1 MNGVIL
7 GSVIAGIVVMMSL
20 SIIPASASHIENTC
34 VIQKSNPLVMK
45 CRNEIA
51 DGQGVQIINRV
62 GSFAGNCLYDT
73 TENGSNWDFLK
84 ESESVGNC
92 AESLSWAKSNV
103 QVR

>member
-1 MNGVIL
+1 MI
-7 GSVIAGIVVMMSL
+7 SL
-20 SIIPASASHIENTC
+20 SIIPVSASHIENTC
-34 VIQKSNPLVMK
+34 IIQKSDPLVIK
-45 CRNEIA
+45 CRNEIT

-92 AESLSWAKSNV
+92 AESLSWDKLKV